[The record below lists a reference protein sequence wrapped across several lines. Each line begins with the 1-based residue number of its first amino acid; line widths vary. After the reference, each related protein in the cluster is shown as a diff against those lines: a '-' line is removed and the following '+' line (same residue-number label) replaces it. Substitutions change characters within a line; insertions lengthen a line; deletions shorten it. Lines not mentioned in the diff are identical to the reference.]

1 MKAKEIKI
9 EPALLHLDQVIK
21 HFDNRLDVIHTPSD
35 KSGKIDY
42 DNLKKILSEL
52 KFTPNIYAFY
62 IKDKKS
68 KDWHLKYIGQRNSK
82 EFNNRMREHFS
93 KHHEKTGSK
102 LKKINTA
109 IKEGKDIGVKF
120 LGVQPEGLRK
130 YYEEELINHFC
141 EELEWN
147 DQKGKGKSKQR
158 KKE

>member
-9 EPALLHLDQVIK
+9 KPELLHLDKVIDF
-21 HFDNRLDVIHTPSD
+21 FDNIIDVVHLPSD

-42 DNLKKILSEL
+42 DNLKKLISEL

-62 IKDKKS
+62 IKENKS
-68 KDWHLKYIGQRNSK
+68 KAWHLKYIGQRSSK
-82 EFNNRMREHFS
+82 EFKNRMREHFS

-102 LKKINTA
+102 LKQINAA

-130 YYEEELINHFC
+130 YYEEELINHFHKD
-141 EELEWN
+141 LEWN
-147 DQKGKGKSKQR
+147 DQKGKGKSTKR
-158 KKE
+158 KK